1 MFLRDM
7 VLIIMPVSSN
17 SLKMYLVARLQG
29 EHVVMIVRV
38 LLIVNDEN
46 KEQEQITE
54 NLHPVQQV

>member
-1 MFLRDM
+1 MFVGDG

-17 SLKMYLVARLQG
+17 GVSGYLVARLQG

-54 NLHPVQQV
+54 NLRPVQQV